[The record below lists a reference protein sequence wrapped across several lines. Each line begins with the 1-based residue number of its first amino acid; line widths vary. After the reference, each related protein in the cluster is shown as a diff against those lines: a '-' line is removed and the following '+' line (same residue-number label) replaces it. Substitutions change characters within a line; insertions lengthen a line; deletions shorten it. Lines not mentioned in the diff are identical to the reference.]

1 MYKQGMVVLVP
12 FPFSDLSD
20 DKVRP
25 AVIVSKGLTGEELI
39 AAFITSKV
47 KSKSKAHVVSI
58 SPTENNGLKLPSVVV
73 CSKIA
78 TFSKKIILGELG
90 ELSEKDKK
98 EVLKS
103 IKVVL
108 GL

>member
-1 MYKQGMVVLVP
+1 MYRQGTVILVA
-12 FPFSDLSD
+12 FPFSDFSD

-25 AVIVSKGLTGEELI
+25 AVIVSKGLAGDELI
-39 AAFITSKV
+39 AAFITSKTKV
-47 KSKSKAHVVSI
+47 RSKIHVVSI
-58 SPTENNGLKLPSVVV
+58 TPSDSNGLKLPSVVV

-90 ELSEKDKK
+90 TLSEENKK

-103 IKVVL
+103 VRVVL